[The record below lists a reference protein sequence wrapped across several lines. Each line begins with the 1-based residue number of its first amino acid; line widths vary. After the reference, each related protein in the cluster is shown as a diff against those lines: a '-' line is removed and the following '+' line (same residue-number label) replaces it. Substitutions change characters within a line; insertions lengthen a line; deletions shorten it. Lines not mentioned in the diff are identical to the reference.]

1 MKRHLESEIKILRD
15 APRDEKKLRVI
26 LKANQEEYEKA
37 EDSEDIE
44 RLVPEIQMLKF
55 GLFLVCRDL
64 KNRSLSHPSN
74 FPS

>member
-1 MKRHLESEIKILRD
+1 MLQEMKRNIR
-15 APRDEKKLRVI
+15 AI

-37 EDSEDIE
+37 EGSEDIE